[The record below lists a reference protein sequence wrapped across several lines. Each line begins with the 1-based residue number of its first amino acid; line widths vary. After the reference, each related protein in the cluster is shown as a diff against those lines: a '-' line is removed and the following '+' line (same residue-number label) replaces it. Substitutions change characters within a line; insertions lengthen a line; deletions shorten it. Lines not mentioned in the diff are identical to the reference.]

1 MADTI
6 SNIAQCL
13 KGDNWVA
20 VRDGRMRTIEKPGF
34 FEQLPGWLGG
44 ENRRKPGL
52 NLSEISAHVMAV
64 LEHDLNLNLTDLEE
78 IESKLNLLEGRT
90 KSPPAALTES
100 IEAVAEK
107 IEELQLVERI
117 NQEYGLETTY
127 EDLVKFTDE
136 FIDSGAESPQF
147 ERLFALDRL
156 LHKHG
161 KDWAWLERNVSQE
174 EYLALA
180 SGNEMVTREADGR
193 IRIGWGNSYLPF
205 E

>member
-6 SNIAQCL
+6 SNIAQCFRS
-13 KGDNWVA
+13 DRWVA
-20 VRDGRMRTIEKPGF
+20 VRDGKMSTIDKPGF

-44 ENRRKPGL
+44 ENRREPGV

-64 LEHDLNLNLTDLEE
+64 LEHDLHLNLADLET
-78 IESKLNLLEGRT
+78 IESRLNQLEART
-90 KSPPAALTES
+90 KTPPAALTES
-100 IEAVAEK
+100 IDAVAGK
-107 IEELQLVERI
+107 IEELRLVERV

-127 EDLVKFTDE
+127 EELVEFVDE
-136 FIDSGAESPQF
+136 SIEVGESAAQF

-161 KDWAWLERNVSQE
+161 KDWKWLERHLSQE
-174 EYLALA
+174 DYSALA
-180 SGNEMVTREADGR
+180 AGEELLTREADGR